1 MNSVAFTLFMSL
13 SIGFSVSTYPED
25 QGEPQDEKPRG
36 PIASAYK
43 GAAEKIIQ
51 ATLAGND
58 AYEKLTE
65 LCDDIGHRPAGSP
78 GLEQAIDWAIAK
90 LQSDGQEN
98 AHREKVMVP
107 RWVRGRE
114 SLTMVQPRAAR
125 MPMLG
130 LGRSVGTPPEGI
142 TAPVVV
148 VVDEDELESLGDGAR
163 GKIVLFNNPMP
174 PYDDEKGSG
183 YGRTVRFRSK
193 GARLAAEKGAV
204 ACLIR
209 SVTHR
214 SHRTPHTG
222 AMRYGDATV
231 KIPAAAITGEDA
243 DMLARFQKR
252 GIEPVVTLKMEAK
265 TLPDVPSANVV
276 AELRGSTFPEE
287 IVVIGGH
294 IDAWDAG
301 QGAHD
306 DGAGCII
313 AMETINVLRK
323 LNMIPKRTIRVVLWT
338 NEEMG
343 LNGGK
348 QYATDHADELA
359 LHVAAI
365 ESDSGAFAPLGVS
378 VDCVDEERMHRAE
391 TQLKDLMSL
400 LEPLGATRVRTGFSG
415 ADVSPM
421 KDAGVILMGHNV
433 DGRDYFDYHHSPADT
448 LDKVDP
454 AELSKNVA
462 AMATYAYILAD
473 MPQRLGDAAE

>member
-1 MNSVAFTLFMSL
+1 MISVAFALFLSL
-13 SIGFSVSTYPED
+13 SIGLSVSTDPENQVKLPD
-25 QGEPQDEKPRG
+25 QESRG

-43 GAAEKIIQ
+43 DVAEKIIQ

-65 LCDDIGHRPAGSP
+65 LCDDIGHRPSGSP

-98 AHREKVMVP
+98 VHREKVMVP
-107 RWVRGRE
+107 HWVRGRE

-130 LGRSVGTPPEGI
+130 LGGSVGTPPEGI

-174 PYDDEKGSG
+174 PYDAEKGSG

-204 ACLIR
+204 ACLVR

-222 AMRYGDATV
+222 AMRYGDAKV

-243 DMLARFQKR
+243 DLLARFQKR

-265 TLPDVPSANVV
+265 TLPDAPSANVV
-276 AELRGSTFPEE
+276 AELRGSTWPKE

-306 DGAGCII
+306 DGAGCVI

-323 LNMIPKRTIRVVLWT
+323 LNLIPKRTIRVVLWT
-338 NEEMG
+338 NEENG
-343 LNGGK
+343 LRGGK
-348 QYATDHADELA
+348 QYATDHAEELA

-365 ESDSGAFAPLGVS
+365 ESDSGGFAPVGVS
-378 VDCVDEERMHRAE
+378 VDCADEERMHRAE

-421 KDAGVILMGHNV
+421 KDAGVVLMGHDV
-433 DGRDYFDYHHSPADT
+433 DGRDYFDYHHSAADT

-454 AELSKNVA
+454 TELSRSVA
-462 AMATYAYILAD
+462 AMATYTYILAD
-473 MPQRLGDAAE
+473 MPQRLGDAVE

>member
-1 MNSVAFTLFMSL
+1 MSSVASTLFLTL
-13 SIGFSVSTYPED
+13 SIGFSVSTNPEN
-25 QGEPQDEKPRG
+25 QSEPQDPNPRG

-65 LCDDIGHRPAGSP
+65 LCDDIGHRPSGSP

-98 AHREKVMVP
+98 VHREKVMVP
-107 RWVRGRE
+107 HWVRGRE

-130 LGRSVGTPPEGI
+130 LGGSVGTPPEGI

-148 VVDEDELESLGDGAR
+148 VVNEEELESLGDGAR

-204 ACLIR
+204 ACLVR

-222 AMRYGDATV
+222 AMRYGDAKV

-265 TLPDVPSANVV
+265 THPDAPSANVIG
-276 AELRGSTFPEE
+276 ELRGSTWPEE

-306 DGAGCII
+306 DGAGCVI

-323 LNMIPKRTIRVVLWT
+323 LNLIPKRTIRVVLWT
-338 NEEMG
+338 NEENG
-343 LNGGK
+343 LRGAK
-348 QYATDHADELA
+348 QYAIDHADELS

-365 ESDSGAFAPLGVS
+365 ESDSGAFPPVGVS
-378 VDCVDEERMHRAE
+378 VDCADEKRMHRAE
-391 TQLKDLMSL
+391 TQLRDLMSL
-400 LEPLGATRVRTGFSG
+400 LGPLGATRVKTGFSG

-421 KDAGVILMGHNV
+421 KDAGVVLMGHNV

-448 LDKVDP
+448 LDKIVP
-454 AELSKNVA
+454 ADLSKNVA

-473 MPQRLGDAAE
+473 MPQRLGDAAN